1 MSEILFADDDD
12 ALRSMVVDV
21 LTNAGFTVRAARSG
35 TEALD
40 EVRRAAPDL
49 AILDYRMGTPDGF
62 EVCRRIKSDP
72 AIAWLPVL
80 ILTAERGIED
90 RLGGFESGADDY
102 LHKPFDPRELVARA
116 NALLRQAARGRDR
129 NPTTGL
135 PGGEALYA
143 EVERRRAAGAPFSIT
158 YFDLDHFKPFADRFG
173 FAVADAAIREVG
185 TAVAG
190 SAAAADTFVGHVGGD
205 DFVLIGPQSTARAQA
220 ERAQRVFAAALLSH
234 LPADVAE
241 TGSYWGRDRYGVE
254 RYFPITRLSA
264 AVLRVDPARWVS
276 LEHLGER
283 VAEAKAEAKREGAS
297 GIVEADLAI

>member
-21 LTNAGFTVRAARSG
+21 LTAAGFTVRAARNG
-35 TEALD
+35 NEALA
-40 EVRRAAPDL
+40 EVRREAPEL

-62 EVCRRIKSDP
+62 EVCRQIKTDP
-72 AIAWLPVL
+72 GLAWLPVL
-80 ILTAERGIED
+80 ILTAERSIED
-90 RLGGFESGADDY
+90 RLGGFGAGADDY
-102 LHKPFDPRELVARA
+102 LAKPFDPRELVARA

-143 EVERRRAAGAPFSIT
+143 EVERRRAHGEPFSIC

-185 TAVAG
+185 AAV
-190 SAAAADTFVGHVGGD
+190 AAAAAEGPDNFVGHVGGD
-205 DFVLIGPQSTARAQA
+205 DFVLLSPPADARRRA
-220 ERAQRVFAAALLSH
+220 EDARERFAAALATH
-234 LPADVAE
+234 LPEEAVEA
-241 TGSYWGRDRYGVE
+241 GSYWGRDRYGVE
-254 RYFPITRLSA
+254 RYFPLTRLSA

-283 VAEAKAEAKREGAS
+283 VAELKREAKQEGGQ
-297 GIVEADLAI
+297 GIAEADLI

>member
-21 LTNAGFTVRAARSG
+21 LTAAGFEVRPATNG
-35 TEALD
+35 DEALA

-62 EVCRRIKSDP
+62 EVCRQIKTDP
-72 AIAWLPVL
+72 ALAWLPVL
-80 ILTAERGIED
+80 ILTAERSIED
-90 RLGGFESGADDY
+90 RLGGFGAGADDY
-102 LHKPFDPRELVARA
+102 LAKPFDPRELVARA

-143 EVERRRAAGAPFSIT
+143 EVERRRAHGEPFSIC

-185 TAVAG
+185 AAVAG
-190 SAAAADTFVGHVGGD
+190 AAAAGTDTFVGHVGGD
-205 DFVLIGPQSTARAQA
+205 DFVLLGPPAEARRRA
-220 ERAQRVFAAALLSH
+220 EDAQRRFAAALVAH
-234 LPADVAE
+234 LPEDAVEA
-241 TGSYWGRDRYGVE
+241 GSYWGRDRYGVE
-254 RYFPITRLSA
+254 RYFPLTRLSA

-283 VAEAKAEAKREGAS
+283 VAELKREAKQEGVG
-297 GIVEADLAI
+297 GIAEADLI